1 MSLRRRR
8 AAREIVDES
17 GRKALASSVIQ
28 VDAATNH
35 GDTEDAESTLDS
47 PCLRASAA
55 RVSRTGDPPRE
66 PMVRCVATYCRAD
79 RRATDS
85 TATLTSAPRRVGCWS

>member
-28 VDAATNH
+28 VDAAVTNDGDMEDTENH
-35 GDTEDAESTLDS
+35 GAMTCKNSVHLCALSVSVVTIHAAEKRGSSNVDIYSTL
-47 PCLRASAA
+47 AQ
-55 RVSRTGDPPRE
+55 
-66 PMVRCVATYCRAD
+66 
-79 RRATDS
+79 
-85 TATLTSAPRRVGCWS
+85 